1 MAMRVLLVF
10 KKSFLESHAADRRA
24 VAQLEAADRA
34 RLVKSDTENRR
45 ALADVCGHLA
55 RLGVPY
61 DAVYRGSLARRRR
74 YDLVVALGGDGTFF
88 AAARYVDDTPI
99 LGINS
104 DPANS
109 LALWSCADRFGFHGP
124 LEQALAGRL
133 RSTVLHRMAI
143 AVNGKA
149 LRSPALN
156 DILFAHRNPA
166 AMTRY
171 RISANGRT
179 EDQKSSGLWV
189 STASGSTAAIRSA
202 GGVRMPVDSR
212 RLQFLAREP
221 YAWPLRRYRLARGF
235 ASRIS
240 ITTFMVESAIWIDGS
255 RVRLD
260 LTLGDRVELGPG
272 RPLRLLG
279 FSDRRRRR
287 LFP

>member
-1 MAMRVLLVF
+1 MTMRVLLVF

-24 VAQLEAADRA
+24 VAQLEASDRA
-34 RLVKSDTENRR
+34 RLIRSDSENRR

-61 DAVYRGSLARRRR
+61 DAVFRGSLARRRR

-88 AAARYVDDTPI
+88 AAARCVDDTPV

-109 LALWSCADRFGFHGP
+109 LALWSCADRFTFHRP

-133 RSTVLHRMAI
+133 RPVLLRRMAVS
-143 AVNGKA
+143 VNGRP
-149 LRSPALN
+149 LRFEAFN
-156 DILFAHRNPA
+156 DVLFAHRNPA

-171 RISANGRT
+171 RLAVDGRT
-179 EDQKSSGLWV
+179 EEQKSSGMWV
-189 STASGSTAAIRSA
+189 ATAAGSTAAIRSA
-202 GGVRMPVDSR
+202 GGVRMAVDSR
-212 RLQFLAREP
+212 RLQYLVREP

-235 ASRIS
+235 ARRLS
-240 ITTFMVESAIWIDGS
+240 IVTFMVESALWIDGS
-255 RVRLD
+255 RVRVD
-260 LTLGDRVELGPG
+260 LTLGDRAELGPG
-272 RPLRLLG
+272 KPLRLLG
-279 FSDRRRRR
+279 FQDRRRRR